1 MQGFYANLLTKNVAM
16 GGNVQGSALSAYTA
30 GSQRH
35 TQMTTSTA
43 TETDSSSIN
52 MDGCLKRKY
61 SGDDADSIIESGVVR
76 SGSCRI
82 IVNHVDSFRDEDS
95 TVRVES
101 DLPNLSMEAAFVET
115 ESIPLLSKAE
125 IIFSAR
131 QRFLDRKSASSVK

>member
-52 MDGCLKRKY
+52 IDGCLKRKY
-61 SGDDADSIIESGVVR
+61 SGDDADSIESGVVR
-76 SGSCRI
+76 SSCKV
-82 IVNHVDSFRDEDS
+82 IVNYVDSLRDEDS

>member
-52 MDGCLKRKY
+52 IDGCLKRKY
-61 SGDDADSIIESGVVR
+61 SGDDADSIVESGVVR
-76 SGSCRI
+76 SSCKV
-82 IVNHVDSFRDEDS
+82 IVNYVDSLRDEDS

-101 DLPNLSMEAAFVET
+101 DLPNLSMESAFLET

-125 IIFSAR
+125 IISSAR
-131 QRFLDRKSASSVK
+131 QRFLDRKIASSVK